1 MSILDP
7 RVWIACA
14 LALLMAYG
22 GGRWQQSRADAA
34 AYQAKTTAAAL
45 DAARVQVKAVDDARI
60 EEQRRTTAQT
70 EIANA
75 ATKEMV
81 GARADAAT
89 ANDAAGRLRQRV
101 NELLAAARAPKDP
114 TTPSAGEAAGDAAN
128 LLSDLFLESVERNR
142 RLAETADAARIAG
155 KACER
160 AYDALMP
167 KVSAPP
173 ASVPQ

>member
-22 GGRWQQSRADAA
+22 GGRWQQSHVDAA
-34 AYQAKTTAAAL
+34 TYQAKMTAAAL

-81 GARADAAT
+81 GARADAAA

-101 NELLAAARAPKDP
+101 AELLATGRAAGNPAAA
-114 TTPSAGEAAGDAAN
+114 SAGPAAGDPIGMLADVLGRADQRAG
-128 LLSDLFLESVERNR
+128 L
-142 RLAETADAARIAG
+142 LAEYADSARVAG
-155 KACER
+155 QACER
-160 AYDALMP
+160 AYDALIDD
-167 KVSAPP
+167 ARR
-173 ASVPQ
+173 